1 MSGFIRGIKRIP
13 KKHKHLKAF
22 VSLPISG
29 NTREVTE
36 ETIESFKRLGVDV
49 VIFDIED
56 KFNQY
61 IKVVDPALYEDK
73 EQFSSFV
80 ESFIE
85 KDFLYDIVTEKP
97 DFIFSFTNGFLE
109 AKALKVARLMGTKV
123 ALYHAKEYSKDDGV
137 DELFK
142 ECDALFTSPG
152 FIGDMIDFEVD
163 YLHKELAPGCDI
175 HKHFPRELKKEYFV
189 TIFGDVSLYKVN
201 IANELIKKGVD
212 VSIFGSGWRE
222 FESIPES
229 VLCRVKEDT
238 DNMTAEKWN
247 DIFRK
252 SYLVLTLPYEINRD
266 GSVMSRINYMA
277 YAAAGCGATLIG
289 YSKDNSLSAFTHSED
304 IMLFENESEL
314 CNIIEQLKV
323 NYDLTKFLG
332 LSAVENTRLHNTT
345 TKKSEE
351 ILRIIES
358 LEKEEV

>member
-29 NTREVTE
+29 NTREITD

-49 VIFDIED
+49 VVFDIED

-61 IKVVDPALYEDK
+61 IKVVDPALYGNKQE
-73 EQFSSFV
+73 FSAFV

-109 AKALKVARLMGTKV
+109 AKALKVARLMGVKV
-123 ALYHAKEYSKDDGV
+123 ALYHAKEYFPDDGV
-137 DELFK
+137 DELLK
-142 ECDALFTSPG
+142 ECDILFTSPG
-152 FIGDMIDFEVD
+152 FLGDLIDFDVD
-163 YLHKELAPGCDI
+163 YIHHELAPGCDI
-175 HKHFPRELKKEYFV
+175 HKYFPREMKKEYFV
-189 TIFGDVSLYKVN
+189 TIFGDVSLYKVKV
-201 IANELIKKGVD
+201 ATELIEKGVD
-212 VSIFGSGWRE
+212 VSIFGSGWKT
-222 FESIPES
+222 FDSIPES
-229 VLCRVKEDT
+229 VACRVKEDT

-247 DIFRK
+247 NIFRK

-277 YAAAGCGATLIG
+277 YAAAGCGASLIG
-289 YSKDNSLSAFTHSED
+289 YSKDTSLSAFTHSED
-304 IMLFENESEL
+304 IMLFENEVEL
-314 CNIIEQLKV
+314 YNIIEQLRV

-345 TKKSEE
+345 TKKSEI
-351 ILRIIES
+351 ILKIIDS
-358 LEKEEV
+358 LEQE